1 MSIWTQITPLWE
13 VNMSFET
20 QAIPSWELIT
30 SLWKEK
36 SSFEAQH
43 LIIHKL
49 NKRLCYSDSNFFC
62 KQGFERTVS
71 DSDYENTVK
80 IIGCDSHDK
89 RFPSLTLCSHPT
101 LFHLIIWQTPDL
113 CWLQLHAPI
122 PILKSLLTIAE
133 IDCEQSLSFPSVFLA
148 FFYQSYRVASGEP
161 QKARA
166 RRKRKKKETVFFLPL
181 PIPSSFRSL
190 ICIISTE
197 FRARRISGTK
207 TDYS

>member
-36 SSFEAQH
+36 SPFEAQH

-49 NKRLCYSDSNFFC
+49 NKRLCFGDSNCFVNR
-62 KQGFERTVS
+62 GSRELS

-89 RFPSLTLCSHPT
+89 RNSSFGEVSVTDGPAKVNFFRKPDLRRRYRHFRQPLRMMGRRSRDREPSRISLTKLLRLMKCRKLRKKHKT
-101 LFHLIIWQTPDL
+101 LFMKSFPVSSV
-113 CWLQLHAPI
+113 LHN
-122 PILKSLLTIAE
+122 IASNYKQWN
-133 IDCEQSLSFPSVFLA
+133 IRYIQSLDC
-148 FFYQSYRVASGEP
+148 FYSSY
-161 QKARA
+161 
-166 RRKRKKKETVFFLPL
+166 F
-181 PIPSSFRSL
+181 
-190 ICIISTE
+190 
-197 FRARRISGTK
+197 TK
-207 TDYS
+207 IK